1 MFKVATWNVN
11 SVRMRLPHIL
21 RWLKTHRPNILAIQE
36 TKVPDDK
43 FPKDEIEA
51 AGYHVI
57 YSGQKSYNGV
67 ATISLKEAT
76 DVVYDLPGL
85 KDPQRRVLGA
95 TIDGYRFL
103 NLYVPNGT
111 SIDSDKYQYKLEWL
125 KKLCA
130 HAKLQLQRFS
140 KFVIVGD
147 FNIAPADLDVYNP
160 KAWEG
165 QVLVSE
171 PERAALQKILAV
183 GLHDAY
189 RLLDQTSGGYS
200 WWDYRHAAFMRD
212 MGLRL
217 ELILLSDELS
227 KHCKGCFVDKTP
239 RGWDSPS
246 DHAPVIAEFD

>member
-1 MFKVATWNVN
+1 MFKIATWNVN

-76 DVVYDLPGL
+76 DVVYDLPGSE
-85 KDPQRRVLGA
+85 DPQRRVLGA

-125 KKLCA
+125 KNYA
-130 HAKLQLQRFS
+130 HMQNHSS
-140 KFVIVGD
+140 KD
-147 FNIAPADLDVYNP
+147 FQN
-160 KAWEG
+160 
-165 QVLVSE
+165 
-171 PERAALQKILAV
+171 
-183 GLHDAY
+183 
-189 RLLDQTSGGYS
+189 
-200 WWDYRHAAFMRD
+200 
-212 MGLRL
+212 
-217 ELILLSDELS
+217 LLSSVILIS
-227 KHCKGCFVDKTP
+227 RPQTWMCITLKRGKGRC
-239 RGWDSPS
+239 W
-246 DHAPVIAEFD
+246 